1 MKGGMPPK
9 EGMPMK
15 GEGMQDG
22 GMDEPDEANAP
33 PDARDE
39 KGDG

>member
-1 MKGGMPPK
+1 
-9 EGMPMK
+9 MK

>member
-1 MKGGMPPK
+1 
-9 EGMPMK
+9 MK

-39 KGDG
+39 KRGWVIRPA